1 MIRGRHRGLPVA
13 IDRAIVLPYEFEKAQ
28 DNPDPLPGIDERR
41 SSRYSVGAFSH
52 HIGGSTDNV
61 EHGQTTAEK
70 QRVGEDEVGE
80 ERGRRARDEQVER

>member
-28 DNPDPLPGIDERR
+28 DHPDPPAGMDERR

-52 HIGGSTDNV
+52 HIGGSIDDLA
-61 EHGQTTAEK
+61 HGRTMAEK
-70 QRVGEDEVGE
+70 ERVGEDELGE
-80 ERGRRARDEQVER
+80 ERAS